1 MAQLIVKSPYLPP
14 NSTGK
19 IEGYLR
25 YISTREGVEKIK
37 QKDSVAYSDEDR
49 KDIINELLK
58 RYPDS
63 VDFLEYKD
71 FEKNPSRENADELI
85 TQITES
91 HADFFSDRGTYLKY
105 ISERPRVQIVSK
117 TGLFSDA
124 EMDLNISRISRE
136 ISESQSNVWTHIISL
151 KREDAQRLGY
161 DSVENWIPLLR
172 SERNFIAQQM
182 NIKPDNFRWYA
193 AFHNES
199 HHPHVHMVAYSV
211 EPNEAFLNADGISNI
226 KGELTKHIF
235 RQDLMCLYDKQNE
248 SRDNL
253 RQVGEQQIYDIIK
266 QVNSRLYDNPK
277 IEALLISL
285 SEYLSDYEGKKV
297 YGYFSTKG
305 KRIVNSIV
313 DEMEKDP
320 IISNLYETWYS
331 YKEQIIDIYSNQKL
345 VRVPLSQNKDFKTI
359 KNAIIK
365 AAANLSIEPIDEKE
379 YEKDSIFQ
387 PNIPNDC
394 YVEKAEAV
402 EETAINNIVTD
413 NEIKHSEDYLSLKAI
428 IYNYIQVEFNNE
440 INKKLLAGQ
449 ALFLE
454 IMNLQLLAMQH
465 MTVSEESFE
474 SSVSIRLGFFRNYVG
489 LYFEQ
494 VEKSFEEM
502 IQNTVVRYEN
512 RITNLMI
519 ECFNELEK
527 RADNIY
533 DGLIDIDGLINM
545 SKILGVSDTYKN
557 SDLI

>member
-136 ISESQSNVWTHIISL
+136 ISKSQSNVWTHIISL

-226 KGELTKHIF
+226 KG
-235 RQDLMCLYDKQNE
+235 
-248 SRDNL
+248 
-253 RQVGEQQIYDIIK
+253 
-266 QVNSRLYDNPK
+266 
-277 IEALLISL
+277 
-285 SEYLSDYEGKKV
+285 
-297 YGYFSTKG
+297 
-305 KRIVNSIV
+305 
-313 DEMEKDP
+313 
-320 IISNLYETWYS
+320 
-331 YKEQIIDIYSNQKL
+331 
-345 VRVPLSQNKDFKTI
+345 
-359 KNAIIK
+359 
-365 AAANLSIEPIDEKE
+365 
-379 YEKDSIFQ
+379 
-387 PNIPNDC
+387 
-394 YVEKAEAV
+394 
-402 EETAINNIVTD
+402 
-413 NEIKHSEDYLSLKAI
+413 
-428 IYNYIQVEFNNE
+428 
-440 INKKLLAGQ
+440 
-449 ALFLE
+449 
-454 IMNLQLLAMQH
+454 
-465 MTVSEESFE
+465 
-474 SSVSIRLGFFRNYVG
+474 
-489 LYFEQ
+489 
-494 VEKSFEEM
+494 
-502 IQNTVVRYEN
+502 
-512 RITNLMI
+512 
-519 ECFNELEK
+519 
-527 RADNIY
+527 
-533 DGLIDIDGLINM
+533 
-545 SKILGVSDTYKN
+545 
-557 SDLI
+557 